1 MSDDTQ
7 VRITAK
13 TDGPFLVR
21 GPVTIERPDGTV
33 LEPPPTKSGVIK
45 LCSCGLSA
53 TKPFCDASH
62 KQLRQPPPA
71 PAP

>member
-1 MSDDTQ
+1 MTDDTS

-13 TDGPFLVR
+13 TDGPFLVQ
-21 GPVTIERPDGTV
+21 GPVTIVRPDGTV
-33 LEPPPTKSGVIK
+33 LDPPVTRTGVVK

-62 KQLRQPPPA
+62 KQLHQPTEPA
-71 PAP
+71 P